1 MYARQIWTGDEMNLE
16 IAFELLKNLV
26 SRPMTVRFPH
36 ESIPIPHGYRGEHV
50 YSFAECISCGLCA
63 RICPNRAIEMVKAP
77 EELKEKYAKEYPKI
91 DLGKCCFCALCQ
103 DICPKGCIE
112 LSTNVFLSTFDPS
125 VTIKYPF
132 PTEVAASPG
141 A

>member
-132 PTEVAASPG
+132 PAEVADSPG